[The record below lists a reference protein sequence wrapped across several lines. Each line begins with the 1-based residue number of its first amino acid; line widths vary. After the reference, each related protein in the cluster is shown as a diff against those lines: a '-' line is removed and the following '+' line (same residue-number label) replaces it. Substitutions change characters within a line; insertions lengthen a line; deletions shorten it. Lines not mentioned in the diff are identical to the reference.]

1 MNTGDLRSNSH
12 EDVNPESR
20 NPPIL
25 TEQFSATDDRL
36 NFSRIY
42 SLNLLDRGDGSCI
55 TCARYKNGFAYFLRN
70 QDSLEH
76 STRYFRKKTIEPFIT
91 SVKIKKSIICFK
103 CSVWCGWDWSV
114 LPWHYSVLY
123 ARYQFNPFNS
133 RFRIEQN
140 KPKVLLSNHLYTLLN
155 PVSRLYYDQSSILEL
170 NLLFKFCCNSFFKLL
185 ELILNL
191 KTRLKHGW
199 FS

>member
-76 STRYFRKKTIEPFIT
+76 STRDFRKKTIESFIT
-91 SVKIKKSIICFK
+91 SVKIKNQSFVLSVPCGVGGIGQCFLGTTQS
-103 CSVWCGWDWSV
+103 CMLDI
-114 LPWHYSVLY
+114 
-123 ARYQFNPFNS
+123 NS
-133 RFRIEQN
+133 
-140 KPKVLLSNHLYTLLN
+140 TL
-155 PVSRLYYDQSSILEL
+155 SILDLESNKINRRYFYL
-170 NLLFKFCCNSFFKLL
+170 TICIHFLIPSRGYIMINLQF
-185 ELILNL
+185 
-191 KTRLKHGW
+191 
-199 FS
+199 